1 MFGRKKTGG
10 ATSARERLAL
20 LVIVFSFVI
29 IGVISGLAI
38 GLADK
43 PGDAAKNLLTILLP
57 VLGTWVGTVLAF
69 YFARENLEAAAQATA
84 DTLRLTGRPGGQPV
98 TGAMLQEA
106 DWITYDVPEGT
117 QVAGVK
123 ISELRAQMSK
133 DDPPSRRLPIRD
145 AKRAV
150 LFVIHDSTLNAFAD
164 AKKVAMDAINDMTI
178 GDLLGDATFKQL
190 IEAIGFVSQ
199 TADISEA
206 RLVMR
211 SIDNC
216 NDIFVTPTGKR
227 DERAIG
233 WLTNTQLAEIQ

>member
-1 MFGRKKTGG
+1 MFGRKSSGG
-10 ATSARERLAL
+10 ASAAREWLAL
-20 LVIVFSFVI
+20 VVVVSSFVI
-29 IGVISGLAI
+29 IGVIAGLAI

-43 PGDAAKNLLTILLP
+43 PGDAAHNVLTIVLP
-57 VLGTWVGTVLAF
+57 VFGTWVGTVLAF
-69 YFARENLEAAAQATA
+69 YFARQNLEAAAEATA
-84 DTLRLTGRPGGQPV
+84 STLRASGRQGVQPV
-98 TGAMLQEA
+98 TAAMLSEA
-106 DWITYDVPEGT
+106 DWITYDVPDGT
-117 QVAGVK
+117 QIAGVK
-123 ISELRAQMSK
+123 IKDLREQMSK
-133 DDPPSRRLPIRD
+133 DKPPSRRLPIRD

-150 LFVIHDSTLNAFAD
+150 LYVIHDSTLNAFAD
-164 AKKVAMDAINDMTI
+164 AKKTAIDEMTI

-190 IEAIGFVSQ
+190 IEAIGFVAQ

-216 NDIFVTPTGKR
+216 NDVFVTPTGKH

>member
-1 MFGRKKTGG
+1 M
-10 ATSARERLAL
+10 
-20 LVIVFSFVI
+20 LVTTLSFVI
-29 IGVISGLAI
+29 ILVISGLAI

-69 YFARENLEAAAQATA
+69 YFARENLEAAAEATA
-84 DTLRLTGRPGGQPV
+84 STLRLTGRAGGQPV
-98 TGAMLQEA
+98 TGVMLQEA
-106 DWITYDVPEGT
+106 DWITFDVPEGT
-117 QVAGVK
+117 QISDVK
-123 ISELRAQMSK
+123 ISDLRAQMSK

-145 AKRAV
+145 PKRAV

-164 AKKVAMDAINDMTI
+164 AKKLNSDEMEGMTL
-178 GDLLGDATFKQL
+178 GALLGDAKFKQL

-199 TADISEA
+199 TAEISEA

-216 NDIFVTPTGKR
+216 NDVFVTPTGKH

-233 WLTNTQLAEIQ
+233 GLTNTQLAEIQ